1 MYLIGGRSSEKDEIS
16 ASESIYVLSSESKIV
31 NIVENK
37 NNTKIGPTL
46 PYWTKIE
53 LPHGGPRSFEGISAS
68 VAAFPQKKVLVF
80 TGNEKGVHFLDTGL
94 LHSPTEMSTE
104 KSLFFI

>member
-16 ASESIYVLSSESKIV
+16 ASESIYVLSSES
-31 NIVENK
+31 
-37 NNTKIGPTL
+37 PTL

-104 KSLFFI
+104 KSLFLRI